1 MVRPDSELE
10 FYQALTVLLLVLLAL
25 SYVVRRP
32 GR

>member
-1 MVRPDSELE
+1 MVRSDSELE
-10 FYQALTVLLLVLLAL
+10 FYQAFTVLLLVLLAL

>member
-10 FYQALTVLLLVLLAL
+10 FYQAFTVLLLFLLAL